1 MSFDAHV
8 LKLLIASPG
17 ETGPERDAMEQTFL
31 DWNNA
36 RAEREQIVLVPWRWE
51 RHAVPELGGAAQAI
65 IDRQAVDACDL
76 VYAAFNARL
85 GTATDD
91 AVSGTAHEILRAH
104 AAGKPVHVWFSTRGY
119 PDEITPA
126 ELKRLKDFKK
136 ELQAQSLLGGY
147 GSVEDLQA
155 QVRNAIELDLNRMNF
170 GTIQIRSR
178 DAEQARRVMSYRMSV
193 SILGA
198 GTWKVTTRNHS
209 AAPVTGFDVDVA
221 AMDAQG
227 NEVREGVRRSR
238 EVFSNE
244 SVFASVIGDAMS
256 GTLGPLMGSA
266 NARMAGRAMAP
277 RIRDEFRDVG
287 AAHMT
292 DGFPSGLAPGEHAVA
307 LYVLPP
313 STTPLV
319 RMMFTDETGR
329 RWVRTN
335 DEEPRPL
342 DR

>member
-1 MSFDAHV
+1 MVFDAHV

-17 ETGPERDAMEQTFL
+17 DTGPERDATEEAFI

-51 RHAVPELGGAAQAI
+51 RHAVPELGGAAQSI

-76 VYAAFNARL
+76 VYAVFNARL

-104 AAGKPVHVWFSTRGY
+104 AAGKPVHVWFSTGGY
-119 PDEITPA
+119 PADITPE
-126 ELKRLKDFKK
+126 ELKRLQDFKND
-136 ELQAQSLLGGY
+136 LQTQSLLGTY
-147 GSVEDLQA
+147 GSVEDLQSK
-155 QVRNAIELDLNRMNF
+155 VRNAIELDVNRMNF
-170 GTIQIRSR
+170 GTIVIRSR

-198 GTWKVTTRNHS
+198 GTWKITTRNHS
-209 AAPVTGFDVDVA
+209 AGPVAGFDVDVA
-221 AMDAQG
+221 AADAQG
-227 NEVREGVRRSR
+227 NETREGVRRSR

-244 SVFASVIGDAMS
+244 SVFAGVIGDAMS

-277 RIRDEFRDVG
+277 RIRQEFRDVG

-292 DGFPSGLAPGEHAVA
+292 DGFPSGLAPGEQALA

-313 STTPLV
+313 GATPLV

-329 RWVRTN
+329 RWVRVN
-335 DEEPRPL
+335 DEEPQPFEG
-342 DR
+342 